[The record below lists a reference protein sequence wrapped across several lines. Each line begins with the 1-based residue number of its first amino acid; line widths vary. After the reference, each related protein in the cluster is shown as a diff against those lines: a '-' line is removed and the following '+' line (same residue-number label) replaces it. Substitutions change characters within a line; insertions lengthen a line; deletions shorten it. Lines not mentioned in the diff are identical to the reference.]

1 VSGAGPR
8 HAERGGDRVR
18 NLIRRR
24 PLEVEEIT
32 FGDRPVRV
40 PTRVEITRIKA
51 WLCLLRNATRDPQVT
66 RVGAVLCKYSLD
78 ELPQLFNVLTG
89 TMSLIAARCPT
100 KSSRPPTPS
109 RPDVASP
116 SSPA

>member
-1 VSGAGPR
+1 MSGAGPR

-66 RVGAVLCKYSLD
+66 RVGAVLCCAS
-78 ELPQLFNVLTG
+78 
-89 TMSLIAARCPT
+89 
-100 KSSRPPTPS
+100 TPS
-109 RPDVASP
+109 TSSP
-116 SSPA
+116 SGSPLLDAAILARTTRAVLYSAGAY